1 MENFTFENPTK
12 LIFGKGTIS
21 RLATE
26 IAPAKRIMV
35 CYGGGSAK
43 RNGVYQQVK
52 DALKDHFSIEFWGI
66 EPNPDYDT
74 VMKAVALARQNDIN
88 YLVAVGGGSVIDATK
103 FIAHAIP
110 YDGEDPWQLAIHN
123 ELITRSTPLAVVL
136 TLPATGS
143 EMNHRGVLSRRRT
156 KEKVS
161 FITPFSFP
169 RFSIL
174 DPEVTYTLPRKQLS
188 NGIVDSFMHI
198 MEQYMTTTGNS
209 VLMDRWAEGALLSLI
224 EIGPKVLEHPT
235 DYDTMANF
243 MLCTTM
249 ALNGFVGMG
258 VPQDWA
264 THRIGYELT
273 ILYGLDHAET
283 LAVVFPA
290 LLTILKE
297 QKKEKLAQYAERVW
311 HIQDGNTD
319 QKADKAIEKTVTFFR
334 QMGLRTRMSEYGIP
348 AEAVD
353 IIYQRLKKSGAVYG
367 EKKNVDAEMARAI
380 FAQSL

>member
-1 MENFTFENPTK
+1 
-12 LIFGKGTIS
+12 
-21 RLATE
+21 
-26 IAPAKRIMV
+26 
-35 CYGGGSAK
+35 
-43 RNGVYQQVK
+43 
-52 DALKDHFSIEFWGI
+52 
-66 EPNPDYDT
+66 
-74 VMKAVALARQNDIN
+74 
-88 YLVAVGGGSVIDATK
+88 
-103 FIAHAIP
+103 
-110 YDGEDPWQLAIHN
+110 
-123 ELITRSTPLAVVL
+123 
-136 TLPATGS
+136 
-143 EMNHRGVLSRRRT
+143 
-156 KEKVS
+156 
-161 FITPFSFP
+161 
-169 RFSIL
+169 
-174 DPEVTYTLPRKQLS
+174 
-188 NGIVDSFMHI
+188 
-198 MEQYMTTTGNS
+198 
-209 VLMDRWAEGALLSLI
+209 
-224 EIGPKVLEHPT
+224 
-235 DYDTMANF
+235 MANF